1 MHPTATEL
9 PLWHTLLLIG
19 PIAAY
24 LLAVGASARRDVA
37 TACRLAGLATGT
49 ALLLALAGAVALAT
63 SGGGT
68 AWGLRSDA
76 VGASATV
83 LVGFVGWIIVR
94 YSQTA
99 LAGAPAA
106 LGYMRALLLTL
117 GSVLLVVNSNHLL
130 LLSCAWTLSSL
141 TLHQLLTYY
150 PGRPAAQLAAHKKFI
165 VARLADVCMWLACA
179 LLYQA
184 FGSLRIDALLVL
196 ATAQTALSSG
206 TVAAV
211 LLVVLAAIL
220 KSAQLPFH
228 GWLIQVMEA
237 PTPVSALLHAGLVNL
252 GGLVLIRLAPLV
264 AEVPAAM
271 ALLVVVGGL
280 TAVLAALVMTTRISI
295 KVMLAWSTC
304 AQMGFMLMQCGLGL
318 WDMALLHLVGHSL
331 YKAYAFLSAGETVRQ
346 TMVRA
351 LAPARLPAGPGPQLA
366 AAATSLGLTG
376 AVAAA
381 WVAWTDAPP
390 ALAAMAVVL
399 ALAWVPMLLGSGA
412 PRSWQDRLLPAVA
425 SVALTGVYLAL
436 HTVLQ
441 PWVAPTAAVP
451 QTALWVP
458 VMVAFTGLFL
468 LQWQLTR
475 QPAGAIARRLYP
487 WVYGGMFL
495 DQTWSRWALRLWPA
509 PRPRATATPS
519 PSVPAP

>member
-1 MHPTATEL
+1 MHTTASEL

-19 PIAAY
+19 PIAAC
-24 LLAVGASARRDVA
+24 LLAVIASARRDA
-37 TACRLAGLATGT
+37 ASACRLASYATGA
-49 ALLLALAGAVALAT
+49 ALLLALAGAAALAT
-63 SGGGT
+63 AGGGL

-83 LVGFVGWIIVR
+83 LVAFVGWIIVR

-99 LAGAPAA
+99 LAGAPTA
-106 LGYMRALLLTL
+106 LGYMRALLMTL
-117 GSVLLVVNSNHLL
+117 ASVLIVVNSNHLL
-130 LLSCAWTLSSL
+130 VLTCAWTLSSL
-141 TLHQLLTYY
+141 TLHRLLTFY
-150 PGRPAAQLAAHKKFI
+150 PERPGAQLAAHKKFM
-165 VARLADVCMWLACA
+165 VARLADLCMGLACA

-184 FGSLRIDALLVL
+184 FGSLRIDELLVL
-196 ATAQTALSSG
+196 ATAQTAPSAG

-211 LLVVLAAIL
+211 LLVVLATIL

-271 ALLVVVGGL
+271 ALLVVVGSA
-280 TAVLAALVMTTRISI
+280 TAILAALVMTTRISV

-351 LAPARLPAGPGPQLA
+351 LAPPRLPARPGQQIA
-366 AAATSLGLTG
+366 AAAASLLLTG

-381 WVAWTDAPP
+381 WALWTDTPP
-390 ALAAMAVVL
+390 ALVAMAMIL
-399 ALAWVPMLLGSGA
+399 ALAWVPMLLASNQ
-412 PRSWQDRLLPAVA
+412 PRAWQDRLRPALAVM
-425 SVALTGVYLAL
+425 ALSCVYLAL
-436 HTVLQ
+436 HALLQ
-441 PWVAPTAAVP
+441 PWVAPTAQAP

-458 VMVAFTGLFL
+458 VLVAFLGLFL
-468 LQWQLTR
+468 LQWQVTLHPT
-475 QPAGAIARRLYP
+475 GAIARRLYP
-487 WVYGGMFL
+487 WIYGGLFL

-509 PRPRATATPS
+509 PRPRATVKTS
-519 PSVPAP
+519 PSGSST